1 MQESLLHGK
10 EAVMLLNHPYL
21 SEGHSYKHL
30 MVRKSKYTGKFVLC
44 QALRDWIYR
53 NPAIGEVFFIPS

>member
-21 SEGHSYKHL
+21 SEGAL
-30 MVRKSKYTGKFVLC
+30 I
-44 QALRDWIYR
+44 QAPY
-53 NPAIGEVFFIPS
+53 GSQE